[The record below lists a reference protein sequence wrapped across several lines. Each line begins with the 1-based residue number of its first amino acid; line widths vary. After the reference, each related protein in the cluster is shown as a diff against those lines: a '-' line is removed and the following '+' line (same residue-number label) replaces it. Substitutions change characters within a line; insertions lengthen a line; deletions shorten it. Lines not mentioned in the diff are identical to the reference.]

1 MISPDE
7 QKVLTSFAERIP
19 ANDPG
24 AHNNLAI
31 IYYNKGLYKE
41 AIKELETALE
51 LNPKFVL
58 ARSNLEI
65 ILRKTGMLDERIAR
79 LNKDIEQNPHD
90 EDRILEL
97 ADTYVQ
103 LKKYSHAIIYYKKV
117 LERNP
122 NSYRAH
128 FGFSNTLKYLGK
140 YEDAIEEM
148 NLALDVRQSHE
159 GYRSLGE
166 IYLRKG
172 VIDMA
177 IKNFEEALKF
187 DDTSSETHFLL
198 GFALGEKGRVMES
211 IEAMKKAI
219 ALNPSLAQVDSDALI
234 DVVPQPAQWEAI
246 KKQMG
251 VPEVAGDPFQVHY
264 NMGMSYRNKGLFDE
278 AEKEFREC
286 LKIKE
291 DAVEAHYAL
300 AESAL
305 CSGKYETAI
314 QGLQDAL
321 QRNCDPVRCY
331 NALGIAHL
339 MQGQTGRAL
348 ECFERALV
356 QHGDDPLVLNN
367 VGVAQ
372 YTLGDIEPALANF
385 QKAVDAGNRDARYN
399 LALHHLKKRDH
410 EKALALLDYEGVD
423 ACFGRGLVYMEQGE
437 DTKALDALKRVLQ
450 DAPHHAGAYYNLGFI
465 ATRLGRYEE
474 SLAYIRKGMEIEPN
488 YEDVKYHLS
497 LDPVISEFGPYLVP
511 RAQSLAAEALD
522 KVFAPHA
529 LDPAEFLAKAEELV
543 AQDQAAEA
551 ARQVDEALKIE
562 PRLGRAV
569 IMKADIEFRQ
579 GAAAE
584 AIALLEAHLK
594 EQPDDI
600 DVTADLARMLRASGR
615 TKEAEAHYRH
625 LAGLQPAVP
634 EWLKEIADMAYAEGR
649 KDEALELYLRVY
661 EHDPKDRVANLR
673 LFALYLRKNALT
685 EAARF
690 MQFMA
695 EQHPDDYEYNV
706 LAGLY
711 WSEKQQYENAER
723 HFDKA
728 IQIDP
733 SRPLPYYHR
742 GLLSVQRGAFQAAC
756 ESWKKALLLSP
767 PEELA
772 ERIGHCLK
780 LTVEL
785 SEILK
790 REI

>member
-7 QKVLTSFAERIP
+7 QKVLTSFAQRIP

-31 IYYNKGLYKE
+31 IYYNKGMYNE

-79 LNKDIEQNPHD
+79 LVKDIEQNPED

-286 LKIKE
+286 LKLKE
-291 DAVEAHYAL
+291 DAAEAHYAL

-331 NALGIAHL
+331 NALGIAYL

-399 LALHHLKKRDH
+399 LALHYLKRRDH

-529 LDPAEFLAKAEELV
+529 LDPAEFLKKAEELV

-562 PRLGRAV
+562 PRLSRAV

-584 AIALLEAHLK
+584 AMALLEAHLK

-600 DVTADLARMLRASGR
+600 DVTAALARMLRASGR

-649 KDEALELYLRVY
+649 EDEALELYLRVY

-711 WSEKQQYENAER
+711 WSEKQQHENAER

-767 PEELA
+767 PEKLA

-785 SEILK
+785 SEILQ